1 MRLLRR
7 FTFVLFTLM
16 ISATQVQANQI
27 AVLDTTLGTIK
38 LEFFKDKAPGHVKNF
53 IKLSKSG
60 FYDGTA
66 FHRVIPGFMIQGGD
80 PNSKEDDRSQ
90 HGTGGPGYSI
100 DAEFND
106 IKHHRGILSMARST
120 NPDSAGSQFFIM
132 VKDSF
137 FLDGQYSAFGE
148 VISGMEIADEI
159 VASQKDSRDNPIE
172 PIVVNSIKIEVR

>member
-106 IKHHRGILSMARST
+106 IKHHRGILSMAR
-120 NPDSAGSQFFIM
+120 
-132 VKDSF
+132 
-137 FLDGQYSAFGE
+137 
-148 VISGMEIADEI
+148 
-159 VASQKDSRDNPIE
+159 
-172 PIVVNSIKIEVR
+172 